1 VSTGEE
7 VEAKLETLKR
17 SHNEKVYAIEKNF
30 IQAEKEIRYVEF
42 INLIFNV
49 FSTLMQ
55 IWIRFLRKS
64 SYNFLYIKL

>member
-1 VSTGEE
+1 

-30 IQAEKEIRYVEF
+30 IQAEKEVRYVHF
-42 INLIFNV
+42 ITDLNR

-55 IWIRFLRKS
+55 I
-64 SYNFLYIKL
+64 

>member
-30 IQAEKEIRYVEF
+30 IQAEKEVRYLQF
-42 INLIFNV
+42 ITLILTV
-49 FSTLMQ
+49 FYTLMP
-55 IWIRFLRKS
+55 ICIRFSR
-64 SYNFLYIKL
+64 